1 MNSVTNI
8 FFDFF
13 QVNKIA
19 AKFLT
24 CSKSVSNHLRSSHLL
39 IAKTWIKIIESK
51 MAYSESELDSNFVFN
66 SMSDFDSDS
75 DSESESESNSVF
87 MNLVIFIFF
96 VLYLHSSK

>member
-39 IAKTWIKIIESK
+39 IVKTWIKIIESK
-51 MAYSESELDSNFVFN
+51 MAYSESELDSKTLPLIPCQT
-66 SMSDFDSDS
+66 MTLTL
-75 DSESESESNSVF
+75 
-87 MNLVIFIFF
+87 NLTLNLNLI
-96 VLYLHSSK
+96 